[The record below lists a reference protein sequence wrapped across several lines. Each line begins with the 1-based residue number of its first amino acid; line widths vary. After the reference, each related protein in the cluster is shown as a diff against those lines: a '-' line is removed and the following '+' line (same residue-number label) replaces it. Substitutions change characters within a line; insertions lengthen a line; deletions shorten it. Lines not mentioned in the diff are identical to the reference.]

1 MGTEKQGKNV
11 FEKNVLTVK
20 DSVCGN
26 FFFFFNEMLENSFR
40 GREVT
45 SEFILVFI
53 MGFSTTGHS
62 GVSLWKCIYN

>member
-11 FEKNVLTVK
+11 FENNVLTGK
-20 DSVCGN
+20 ASVCGN
-26 FFFFFNEMLENSFR
+26 FFFFFNEIMENSFR

-45 SEFILVFI
+45 SELILFFI

-62 GVSLWKCIYN
+62 GISLRNCIYN